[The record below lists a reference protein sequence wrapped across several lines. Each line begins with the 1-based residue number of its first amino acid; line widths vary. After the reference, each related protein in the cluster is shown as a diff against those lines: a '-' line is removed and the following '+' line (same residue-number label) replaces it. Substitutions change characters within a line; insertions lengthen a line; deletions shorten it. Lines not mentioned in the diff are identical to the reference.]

1 MRCADSLSIRQF
13 LHYELHEA
21 TPDHSSL
28 TVIRK
33 RLGSE
38 VHEKVFKLVL
48 KALRDHKL
56 LRGRKLG
63 IDASVMEANASMG
76 SLEHRLTGED
86 YQKYVSGLAE
96 EADVDPLDPAAVR
109 NFDRKRKGPKTS
121 NDTWQNP
128 HDPDAKIGRTKQ
140 GTTRMIYKPEHVVDL
155 ETGAI
160 VDADVRPGDE
170 HDTADLTEKVLEVEA
185 RLNDV
190 MEEDKNTERV
200 ELVAADKGYFKLEE
214 VYLLQGV
221 GIETAISD
229 PQRNRRIDRLSDEDR
244 EVLEAA
250 RGLVSSDADRG
261 CMRKRSEL
269 VERGFQHVLD
279 SRGARRMTLRGRE
292 NIRNLYLI
300 KAACANL
307 SLLLRHLAGGRNPET
322 GPSGGSGPCFCL
334 LPGHPGC
341 FQPRKSPVDRVRP
354 PGLPA
359 NPFRRL
365 DRRCPTEDRGLGS
378 ENGVVQRP
386 AKAAGQSAP
395 LTAADGWTHFSGL
408 QTRVH
413 PHGGATA

>member
-21 TPDHSSL
+21 TPNHSSL
-28 TVIRK
+28 TVIRR
-33 RLGSE
+33 RLAPE
-38 VHEKVFKLVL
+38 VYEKVFGLVL
-48 KALRDHKL
+48 KALREHKL

-63 IDASVMEANASMG
+63 IDASVMEANASMR

-96 EADVDPLDPAAVR
+96 EAGVDPSDPAAVR
-109 NFDRKRKGPKTS
+109 NFDRKRKGRKTS

-190 MEEDKNTERV
+190 MEEDKKTERV

-229 PQRNRRIDRLSDEDR
+229 PQRNRRIDRLSEEDR
-244 EVLEAA
+244 GALETA
-250 RGLVSSDADRG
+250 RGLVSSPAGRG
-261 CMRKRSEL
+261 WMRKRSEL

-279 SRGARRMTLRGRE
+279 SGGARRTTLRGRE
-292 NIRNLYLI
+292 NIRKLYLI

-307 SLLLRHLAGGRNPET
+307 SLLMRHLAGVGTPRQALAGAQAFVFAFFHATWALFGPE
-322 GPSGGSGPCFCL
+322 
-334 LPGHPGC
+334 
-341 FQPRKSPVDRVRP
+341 RVRWT
-354 PGLPA
+354 G
-359 NPFRRL
+359 F
-365 DRRCPTEDRGLGS
+365 G
-378 ENGVVQRP
+378 
-386 AKAAGQSAP
+386 AP
-395 LTAADGWTHFSGL
+395 DCT
-408 QTRVH
+408 QTLSV
-413 PHGGATA
+413 A